1 MLSYTGR
8 RNLFGDLANN
18 SASATLTLADTLMNA
33 NEKRILSAKD
43 WPFLNKQ
50 YTLTTAASTQAYT
63 LNAYTEHPQSIYVT
77 VASYR
82 YTPKEV
88 PTRSEWDM
96 LNATSSTS
104 DIPTHYIIYDGQ
116 LLLYPTPTSASNTI
130 TVNARRK
137 SRDLNVADYT
147 TGTITTVATT
157 GTTTTITGSGTTW
170 HTGMIGRWI
179 RITDGSA
186 ANTLSGDHQWYE
198 IATVPTSTTLT
209 TVRAYGG
216 TAMAAASAT
225 YTIGQVSLIP
235 EPHNQLPIFSALE
248 IYFTSVEPN
257 SEKAALYK
265 RLYNEG
271 YDHLWKDYTGKIDVV
286 LDSGEDDGVTNP
298 NFFVTL

>member
-18 SASATLTLADTLMNA
+18 SATVTLTLADTLMNTA
-33 NEKRILSAKD
+33 EKRIVSAKD
-43 WPFLNKQ
+43 WPFLWRQ

-63 LNAYTEHPQSIYVT
+63 LSAYTQHPQSVYIT
-77 VASYR
+77 VGSYR
-82 YTPKEV
+82 YSPKEV
-88 PTRSEWDM
+88 TNRAEWDV

-104 DIPTHYIIYDGQ
+104 DTPTHYFIYDGQ

-130 TVNARRK
+130 TLNARRK
-137 SRDLNVADYT
+137 LRDLNVADYT
-147 TGTITTVATT
+147 TGTITTVATS
-157 GTTTTITGSGTTW
+157 GTTTTVTGSGTTW

-209 TVRAYGG
+209 LVRAYGG

-225 YTIGQVSLIP
+225 YTIGQMTLIP
-235 EPHNQLPIFSALE
+235 EPHCELPVYSALE
-248 IYFTSVEPN
+248 VYFTSVEP
-257 SEKAALYK
+257 EATKAALYK
-265 RLYNEG
+265 RLYDEG
-271 YDHLWKDYTGKIDVV
+271 YAQMWLDHTSKMNVV
-286 LDSGEDDGVTNP
+286 LDSGEETDVINP
-298 NFFVTL
+298 NNFVSL